1 MTFTEFQCVQRYHT
15 LCIRNFLIIL
25 FNLKINA
32 FFMRRCFLLF
42 FTLLFILTTPI
53 SAHADVSGLTPCK
66 DSAVFKRRLDQ
77 SVKKLEGRLT
87 NYDEGTPAYLALK
100 VQIENTQNRFD
111 KYGKQG
117 LLCGADGLP
126 HLITDG
132 RWSHAGEFILPAFT
146 FLYITGWIGW
156 VGRSY
161 LQFTKTTDK
170 PNENEIIIDVPV
182 AIGMMSS
189 GFLWPLSA
197 WNELVSGKLIV
208 PGNEVTTSPR

>member
-1 MTFTEFQCVQRYHT
+1 MKRLFY
-15 LCIRNFLIIL
+15 FLFASLI
-25 FNLKINA
+25 A
-32 FFMRRCFLLF
+32 
-42 FTLLFILTTPI
+42 TTPCV
-53 SAHADVSGLTPCK
+53 ALADVSGLTPCK
-66 DSAVFKRRLDQ
+66 DSPVFKRRLDQ
-77 SVKKLEGRLT
+77 SVKKLTSRLS
-87 NYDEGTPAYLALK
+87 NYEEGTPAYLSLQA
-100 VQIENTQNRFD
+100 QIEQTEARFD

-132 RWSHAGEFILPAFT
+132 RWSHAGEFILPGIV
-146 FLYITGWIGW
+146 FLYIAGWIGW

-182 AIGMMSS
+182 ALGMASS

-197 WNELVSGKLIV
+197 WNELVSGKLLV
-208 PGNEVTTSPR
+208 PGDEITVSPR